1 MTSVE
6 GKIMKTISEGE
17 NKTFKKMNN
26 DCYSNTLT
34 DETIT
39 ADNSNNND
47 YFNDSTTIR
56 VYRSGLLYVSKK
68 NYMINIYFLKN
79 DGTKLFD
86 ITKKDMSEMANDV
99 HDINAMVCN
108 SGVLVVCNYYDG
120 DEYVYH
126 TYNGALIKANNFD
139 TLRKRVEYFES
150 NPREVYDN
158 GRDKPMC
165 KGE

>member
-1 MTSVE
+1 
-6 GKIMKTISEGE
+6 MKTISERD
-17 NKTFKKMNN
+17 NKIFKKVNN
-26 DCYSNTLT
+26 ECYINTLT
-34 DETIT
+34 GEKIT
-39 ADNSNNND
+39 ADNSNNNP
-47 YFNDSTTIR
+47 YFNDETTIR
-56 VYRSGLLYVSKK
+56 VYSSGLLYVSKK
-68 NYMINIYFLKN
+68 NYVINIYFVKN

-86 ITKKDMSEMANDV
+86 IRKSDMAEMANDV

-126 TYNGALIKANNFD
+126 TYNGALIKASNFD
-139 TLRKRVEYFES
+139 ALKKRVEYFES
-150 NPREVYDN
+150 NPRVVYDN